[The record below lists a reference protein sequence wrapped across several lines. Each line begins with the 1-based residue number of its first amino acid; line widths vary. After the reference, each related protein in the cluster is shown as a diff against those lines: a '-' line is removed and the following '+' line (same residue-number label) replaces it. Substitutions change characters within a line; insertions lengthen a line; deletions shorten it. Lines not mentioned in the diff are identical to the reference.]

1 MTEYLTITDAAAGLR
16 AGDVTS
22 VELVPAAVAGADRSD
37 AELGTFISRYVDQ
50 SLAAAASADAALAAG
65 AAVGAL
71 HGIPLGIK
79 DIITTSEGPTTAQ
92 SVAHDPISMTGDAV
106 VVARLRAAGG
116 IITGKTSTMEYACGL
131 PDATKPFPYPR
142 NPWDPQTWSGGSSSG
157 TGSGIAAGMFLGGL
171 GTDTG
176 GSIRIPSTFC
186 GITGLMPTFGRVPK
200 SGCVPL
206 GYSLDHIGPMARSA
220 ADCALMLSVLAG
232 HDASDLCSIDVPVD
246 DYVGALTGDL
256 SGLTIGID
264 RLSRVIGED
273 ADPALG
279 GLLDDAVAAL
289 AGLGATVVELEIP
302 YYVEMIVALGVI
314 AAGETLAYHLP
325 DAQARLGDYVASNRI
340 MLPNGTRYSGADY
353 VQAQR
358 ARRIG
363 QRALAGVF
371 QDVDLVLTP
380 TASGGA
386 LPFEDLGVD
395 LMSWFGHVHTPYWD
409 VVGNPV
415 ISAPAGFSAAG
426 LPIGI
431 QLAGRPFDEATVL
444 RAADAFQRVTDH
456 HLQRP
461 ALVGA

>member
-1 MTEYLTITDAAAGLR
+1 
-16 AGDVTS
+16 
-22 VELVPAAVAGADRSD
+22 
-37 AELGTFISRYVDQ
+37 
-50 SLAAAASADAALAAG
+50 
-65 AAVGAL
+65 
-71 HGIPLGIK
+71 
-79 DIITTSEGPTTAQ
+79 
-92 SVAHDPISMTGDAV
+92 
-106 VVARLRAAGG
+106 
-116 IITGKTSTMEYACGL
+116 
-131 PDATKPFPYPR
+131 
-142 NPWDPQTWSGGSSSG
+142 
-157 TGSGIAAGMFLGGL
+157 MFLGGL